1 MSTTNLLL
9 AAGVLV
15 AAVLFSAGL
24 GFILGRRTV
33 SRDAAATQALADRFA
48 VLATQVLDEKRASV
62 IEQNQQSLGAMLAP
76 LRTELDGF
84 RKQVAESVHSTAA
97 RHGELAQQLNQLAA
111 LNTQLGTETQALTR
125 ALKGDT
131 KQQGDWGE
139 LVLEQLLEHAGLQRD
154 VHFAVQP
161 TFTAADGAR
170 LRPDVVVH
178 LPGSRYLVVDSKVSL
193 TAYAELQG
201 AEDDAQRA
209 ALTKRHVES
218 VRGHITQ
225 LGSKAYDR
233 LHGDRSPDFVV
244 LFLPLEG
251 AFLTALRAEPGLTQL
266 AWDRGVIMVSPST
279 LLFVVRCVAQ
289 LWDTEKRAKNV
300 QDIADRGAALYD
312 KFRGFAEDLQ
322 ALGKDLDRAHASYRD
337 AMGKLSDGRG
347 SLVRQVELL
356 RELGVQ
362 PKRALPPE
370 LLERAEGD
378 GPVSS

>member
-1 MSTTNLLL
+1 VTTLELLL
-9 AAGVLV
+9 AAAAIV
-15 AAVLFSAGL
+15 AAGFGYLVGHRAASA
-24 GFILGRRTV
+24 
-33 SRDAAATQALADRFA
+33 SRQEQADRFRS
-48 VLATQVLDEKRASV
+48 LANEILDEKRSAIV
-62 IEQNQQSLGAMLAP
+62 EQNQQSLGQLLTP

-84 RKQVAESVHSTAA
+84 RKQVAESVQASASK
-97 RHGELAQQLNQLAA
+97 HGELAQQLTQLAQ
-111 LNTQLGTETQALTR
+111 LNTQLGAETQSLTR
-125 ALKGDT
+125 ALKGDS

-170 LRPDVVVH
+170 LRPDVVVY
-178 LPGSRYLVVDSKVSL
+178 LPSDRYLVVDSKVSL
-193 TAYAELQG
+193 TAYADLQG
-201 AEDDAQRA
+201 VDDEASRL

-218 VRGHITQ
+218 VRSHVMQ

-244 LFLPLEG
+244 MFLPLEG
-251 AFLTALRAEPGLTQL
+251 AFLTALRADASLTQT
-266 AWDRGVIMVSPST
+266 AWDRGVILVSPST
-279 LLFVVRCVAQ
+279 LLFVVRCIAQ
-289 LWDTEKRAKNV
+289 LWDTEKRARNV

-322 ALGKDLDRAHASYRD
+322 SLGRELERAQTSYGA
-337 AMGKLSDGRG
+337 AMSKLSDGRG

-362 PKRALPPE
+362 PRRPLPAE
-370 LLERAEGD
+370 LLDRAEGD
-378 GPVSS
+378 GPVAEGPVSS